1 METRQHYKIVIMEDN
16 DFYNKIVSRYLK
28 NYLDNLAL
36 SKGFTFDMQSFTS
49 YDDFA
54 RNFTTDT
61 TVVLTDYYL
70 NDGYNALHVLEQVRK
85 LDSSAKVVVL
95 SQMQN
100 MFTSIYPLLEG
111 ACEFIHK
118 DKKALEKSAYV
129 IEEIIS
135 EKMKENLGSGSAGG
149 N

>member
-16 DFYNKIVSRYLK
+16 DFYNKIITRYLK

-36 SKGFTFDMQSFTS
+36 SKGFTFDMQSFTN

-54 RNFTTDT
+54 RNFTQDT

-70 NDGYNALHVLEQVRK
+70 NDGYNALHVLEQIRRK
-85 LDSSAKVVVL
+85 DSQCKVVVL

-129 IEEIIS
+129 IEEIIN
-135 EKMKENLGSGSAGG
+135 EQMKTSLGSDPAVS